1 MGNPETPEEV
11 AVRQPGPVPPGGPE
25 VPEAPARQP
34 GPVPQGPAP
43 EEAPPTGDPASSG
56 TPPTG
61 HPADSPSPHPGPGAG
76 SAGDTAASDGQVIE
90 PEKPLRASERATLK
104 RLEKERAEFLE
115 QLQRTRADFDNFRK
129 RMLRQQGEHVERAA
143 EALVEKLLPVLDNFD
158 AAIAHSTGF
167 EQVQASLMAVL
178 AKEGLERIHPL
189 DKPFDPTEADAVA
202 HEEGGDG
209 PVVSEVLR
217 SGYRWKGRVVRPAMV
232 RVRG

>member
-11 AVRQPGPVPPGGPE
+11 AARQPGPVPPGTP
-25 VPEAPARQP
+25 PD
-34 GPVPQGPAP
+34 
-43 EEAPPTGDPASSG
+43 EAPPDGGPASSG
-56 TPPTG
+56 ASPTG
-61 HPADSPSPHPGPGAG
+61 HPADSSDAPAASHPSPEEGPTGGEPVPAG
-76 SAGDTAASDGQVIE
+76 TAASDGQG

-178 AKEGLERIHPL
+178 EKEGLERIHPL

>member
-1 MGNPETPEEV
+1 MGNPEAPDGL
-11 AVRQPGPVPPGGPE
+11 ASDRQPGS
-25 VPEAPARQP
+25 A
-34 GPVPQGPAP
+34 PQGPAP
-43 EEAPPTGDPASSG
+43 EEAPPDGGAASSG

-61 HPADSPSPHPGPGAG
+61 HPTASADAPEAPHPSAERGP
-76 SAGDTAASDGQVIE
+76 AGDPVAVDGQGP

-104 RLEKERAEFLE
+104 RLEKERAEYLE
-115 QLQRTRADFDNFRK
+115 QLQRTRADFDNYRK

-167 EQVQASLMAVL
+167 EQVQASLMATL
-178 AKEGLERIHPL
+178 EKEGLERIHPL

-202 HEEGGDG
+202 HEEGEGG

>member
-1 MGNPETPEEV
+1 MGN
-11 AVRQPGPVPPGGPE
+11 ADGLADRQPGPV
-25 VPEAPARQP
+25 A
-34 GPVPQGPAP
+34 QGPAP
-43 EEAPPTGDPASSG
+43 DEAPPAGGPASSG
-56 TPPTG
+56 SPP
-61 HPADSPSPHPGPGAG
+61 HPADPPEGAAIPTEEKEVGG
-76 SAGDTAASDGQVIE
+76 SAGAPPAPDDTSSVDGQGP

-104 RLEKERAEFLE
+104 RLEKERAEYLE
-115 QLQRTRADFDNFRK
+115 QLQRTRADFDNYRK

-158 AAIAHSTGF
+158 AAIAHGTGF
-167 EQVQASLMAVL
+167 EQVQASLMATL
-178 AKEGLERIHPL
+178 EKEGLERINPL

-202 HEEGGDG
+202 HEEGEGG